1 MLAGCVTVRRQ
12 KQNHRLL
19 WVQIRFTHSR
29 AVGPEPKLTRA
40 PRGLRRVRTGY
51 AYQPPALDT
60 YRRRRAACPQGPT
73 YCTYWVR
80 VPALGVRHAQHTVA
94 TQVSARPLAALRLD
108 GLARAAARLLPR
120 RLLPGARDVQ
130 LDHPPAP
137 AEEEEAEAS
146 DRAQVAV
153 WPDRGQVARPDA
165 DRYGQ
170 SFGF

>member
-1 MLAGCVTVRRQ
+1 M
-12 KQNHRLL
+12 
-19 WVQIRFTHSR
+19 
-29 AVGPEPKLTRA
+29 
-40 PRGLRRVRTGY
+40 
-51 AYQPPALDT
+51 
-60 YRRRRAACPQGPT
+60 YR
-73 YCTYWVR
+73 VR
-80 VPALGVRHAQHTVA
+80 VPALGVRHVQHTVA

-153 WPDRGQVARPDA
+153 RPDRGQVASRQTGPIEA
-165 DRYGQ
+165 VSRFASSG
-170 SFGF
+170 

>member
-1 MLAGCVTVRRQ
+1 MRSSSSTRTRSA
-12 KQNHRLL
+12 
-19 WVQIRFTHSR
+19 
-29 AVGPEPKLTRA
+29 KLTRT
-40 PRGLRRVRTGY
+40 PRGLRWVRTGY
-51 AYQPPALDT
+51 AYQPPALGT

-73 YCTYWVR
+73 YSTYWVR
-80 VPALGVRHAQHTVA
+80 VPALGDRYVQHTVA

-120 RLLPGARDVQ
+120 RLLPGARNVQ